1 MKPVK
6 LAGILVLIA
15 LMVTVALTGVG
26 VGNYRVAPIA
36 EGMNLGLDI
45 KGGVAVVYEAQT
57 DATGTELTRLMD
69 QTKGVIGRRVNA
81 LGLTEP
87 NISVQGEKRLRIE
100 LPGVDNAGD
109 AIEVIGQTAQL
120 EFALVDVD
128 DMTTIDERREDFTA
142 ETVLTGQNV
151 ENAEIAYDQDNRPGV
166 ALTFNSEGAR
176 AFEAATRKA
185 VESELGF
192 GQIAILLDGVVIS
205 APVTEVIIGSGEAI
219 ISGNFTLEE
228 AGNLAALI
236 RGGALPV
243 NLKEIQTS
251 VIGPTLG
258 LNSLKLA
265 IDAAKIGLVLVMAYM
280 ILYYRVPGVLASLA
294 LVLYGTIVLFTMTAF
309 DATLTL
315 PGVAGIVLSFGMAV
329 DANVIIFE
337 RIKEELAVGKT
348 LRSSIKAGFQ
358 KALRTIVDANVTT
371 VIAAII
377 LYIFGEGPI
386 RGFSVTLMIGI
397 ATSMITAVFVTR
409 TMLFDIILIKTFNK
423 KSYFG
428 HKEVEKA

>member
-1 MKPVK
+1 M
-6 LAGILVLIA
+6 GILVLIA

-26 VGNYRVAPIA
+26 VGNYRIAPIA
-36 EGMNLGLDI
+36 EDMNLGLDI
-45 KGGVAVVYEAQT
+45 KGGVVVVYEAQT
-57 DATGTELTRLMD
+57 DATGTELARLME
-69 QTKGVIGRRVNA
+69 QTKGVISRRVNA

-87 NISVQGEKRLRIE
+87 NISIQGEKRLRIE
-100 LPGVDNAGD
+100 LPGVDNAGE

-120 EFALVDVD
+120 EFALVDAD
-128 DMTTIDERREDFTA
+128 DMTTIDERREDFSA

-151 ENAEIAYDQDNRPGV
+151 EDAEIAYDQDNRPGV
-166 ALTFNSEGAR
+166 GLTFDSEGAR
-176 AFEAATRKA
+176 AFEAASRKA

-205 APVTEVIIGSGEAI
+205 APVTEVIIASGEAI

-243 NLKEIQTS
+243 NLTEIQTS

-280 ILYYRVPGVLASLA
+280 ILYYRLPGVLASLA
-294 LVLYGTIVLFTMTAF
+294 LVLYGTIVLFVMTAF
-309 DATLTL
+309 EATLTL

-397 ATSMITAVFVTR
+397 ATSMLTAVFVTR
-409 TMLFDIILIKTFNK
+409 TMLFDVIMIKALNK
-423 KSYFG
+423 KNYFG
-428 HKEVEKA
+428 HKEVENA

>member
-36 EGMNLGLDI
+36 EDMNLGLDI
-45 KGGVAVVYEAQT
+45 KGGVVVVYEAQT

-109 AIEVIGQTAQL
+109 AIAVIGRTAQL

-128 DMTTIDERREDFTA
+128 DMTTIDEQREDFVA

-166 ALTFNSEGAR
+166 SLTFDSEGTR

-243 NLKEIQTS
+243 NLEEIQTS

-265 IDAAKIGLVLVMAYM
+265 IDAAQIGLLLVVAYM
-280 ILYYRVPGVLASLA
+280 ILYYRLPGVLAALA

-371 VIAAII
+371 IIAAII

-409 TMLFDIILIKTFNK
+409 TMLFDIILIKAFNK
-423 KSYFG
+423 KRYFG